1 MQTRIGH
8 LHITYRLPQNS
19 PSASMLIPAL
29 ERVTSDRIAAV
40 CDQAFAEVFADDPS
54 VRVIRKVST
63 RVAILS
69 RRATLESRIAE
80 QWGHRLCAAVVES
93 IVEENS
99 ENVVSFENQA
109 EFVTSF
115 LTELTTGDAWSRWYF
130 GAFGLYRKRPA
141 GEAIL
146 AVLDDNR
153 EWLWEILRR
162 LRQSRALERVL
173 AHLGLAGQ
181 KKLWKEII
189 RSAPQ
194 QESAEA
200 FQVFVNSALSV
211 LDALDS
217 WSRGRPSEVSILQ
230 SYLRTGPATPQW
242 TNTRSLSD
250 ALADVIQFVVSQ
262 HWLSSAASPSAD
274 QMIRLE
280 QTLGRN
286 FDWLDIP
293 HLTRR
298 LLSMFQPSTVHSLEK
313 QFVLRPPSA
322 ATPQKLAL
330 EQLARL
336 VREGKCRLDPR
347 DSDLHADLLR
357 LLVILSE
364 ENDSASVAAIAPV
377 LESIVSVWLALR
389 GTRDFRELLSLLR
402 QGSTPQFNEA
412 AKPGVSE
419 ETRRHLEV
427 IATSGKPAIAL
438 VEELLKQSESTA
450 SDEGAVLVRSECAGL
465 FLMVRTLQD
474 VRVKSVLNECEFQSL
489 ESLLTGLAICLAGAS
504 ALQGGA
510 LDEGAALWAGIDAK
524 DVTNKLDL
532 LETLNHER
540 FETAFEELL
549 SAQRLTVAVAD
560 QAVGDPSQFLSS
572 SANAV
577 AMLNF
582 TAGRLLQAW
591 ARWLPGLSNS
601 SPSYLLSNFIRR
613 SGTIA
618 VSPLILEIRFSHGP
632 LDTILQMA
640 GYLEETPAASWL
652 ADRRVRFRIAD

>member
-8 LHITYRLPQNS
+8 LHITYRVPQSS
-19 PSASMLIPAL
+19 PSASMLIPTL

-40 CDQAFAEVFADDPS
+40 CDQAFAEVFADDPA

-162 LRQSRALERVL
+162 LRQSRVLDTVL
-173 AHLGLAGQ
+173 ALLGLAGQ

-194 QESAEA
+194 PESAEA

-211 LDALDS
+211 LDALEL
-217 WSRGRPSEVSILQ
+217 WSTERPSADSILE

-262 HWLSSAASPSAD
+262 HWLSSAASLSAD

-298 LLSMFQPSTVHSLEK
+298 LLSMFQASSVHSLEK
-313 QFVLRPPSA
+313 QFVLRPRSA
-322 ATPQKLAL
+322 AAPQKLAL
-330 EQLARL
+330 ELLARL
-336 VREGKCRLDPR
+336 VREGKCRLPR
-347 DSDLHADLLR
+347 DSDLHANLLR

-389 GTRDFRELLSLLR
+389 STRDFREILSLLR
-402 QGSTPQFNEA
+402 RGSTQQFDEA
-412 AKPGVSE
+412 ATPAVSE

-438 VEELLKQSESTA
+438 VEELLKQSQSTA

-465 FLMVRTLQD
+465 FLLVRTLQD

-489 ESLLTGLAICLAGAS
+489 ESLLTGLAICLGGNS
-504 ALQGGA
+504 AWRSGA

-524 DVTNKLDL
+524 DVTNKLNL
-532 LETLNHER
+532 LETLDHER

-549 SAQRLTVAVAD
+549 SAQRLTVAVAN
-560 QAVGDPSQFLSS
+560 QAVGDTSQFLSS
-572 SANAV
+572 SADAV

-618 VSPLILEIRFSHGP
+618 VSPLILDVRFSHGP

-640 GYLEETPAASWL
+640 GYLEETPTASWL